1 MQDNYKRWAILI
13 FLSLVWGSSFI
24 LMKRGLEEFTATQ
37 VGALRVSIAATTLLI
52 FGFKHLKI
60 ISKKNIVQLFLAGL
74 LGNFLPS
81 FLFAK
86 AQSQLDS
93 GITGILNSLVP
104 LFTVI
109 IGIYI
114 FKIKVKAIQV
124 VGIIIG
130 LIGTFI
136 LILKGVEVNTDTNYF
151 YVLFVVAATISYA
164 FNSNL
169 IKKYLYQEKALSIT
183 VSAFSIFLIPSLM
196 ILFYTGFFSDYTFQP
211 AQNTSLMYIA
221 ILAILGTAI
230 SVAIFNQ
237 LIKISSPVFATS
249 VTYLIPIVAVTWAI
263 IDGENLHWIQF
274 LGTAI
279 ILSGVYMVNG
289 RR

>member
-1 MQDNYKRWAILI
+1 MQDNYKRWVFLIL
-13 FLSLVWGSSFI
+13 LSLIWGSSFI
-24 LMKRGLEEFTATQ
+24 LMKRGLESFTAMQ
-37 VGALRVSIAATTLLI
+37 VGALRVSIAATTLLV
-52 FGFKHLKI
+52 FGFKHLRI

-74 LGNFLPS
+74 LGNFLPA

-109 IGIYI
+109 IGIYV
-114 FKIKVKAIQV
+114 FKIKVKSIQII
-124 VGIIIG
+124 GIIIG
-130 LIGTFI
+130 LVGTLI
-136 LILKGVEVNTDTNYF
+136 LILKGAEINTDTNYY
-151 YVLFVVAATISYA
+151 YVLFVVAACVSYA

-169 IKKYLYQEKALSIT
+169 IKKYLYKEKAFSIT
-183 VSAFSIFLIPSLM
+183 VSAFSIFLIPSLI
-196 ILFYTGFFSDYTFQP
+196 ILFTTGFFTEYTFQP
-211 AQNTSLMYIA
+211 QQNTSLVYIA
-221 ILAILGTAI
+221 ILAIVGTAT

-263 IDGENLHWIQF
+263 VDGESLHWLQL

-279 ILSGVYMVNG
+279 ILSGVYLVNK
-289 RR
+289 R

>member
-1 MQDNYKRWAILI
+1 MQDNHKRWIFLI
-13 FLSLVWGSSFI
+13 FLSLIWGSSFI
-24 LMKRGLEEFTATQ
+24 LMKRGLESFTAVQ
-37 VGALRVSIAATTLLI
+37 VGALRVSIAAGTLVI

-60 ISKKNIVQLFLAGL
+60 ISKDNILQLFLAGL
-74 LGNFLPS
+74 LGNFIPA

-104 LFTVI
+104 LFTVV

-114 FKIKVKAIQV
+114 FKIKVKSIQIL
-124 VGIIIG
+124 GIIIG
-130 LIGTFI
+130 LIGT
-136 LILKGVEVNTDTNYF
+136 LILVLKGAEVNANTNY
-151 YVLFVVAATISYA
+151 YYTLFIVAASISYA

-169 IKKYLYQEKALSIT
+169 LKKYLYKEKALSIT
-183 VSAFSIFLIPSLM
+183 VSAFSMFLIPSLI
-196 ILFYTGFFSDYTFQP
+196 ILFSTGFFSQYTFQP
-211 AQNTSLMYIA
+211 QQNSSLMYIS
-221 ILAILGTAI
+221 ILAIVGTAI

-237 LIKISSPVFATS
+237 LIKISSPVFASS
-249 VTYLIPIVAVTWAI
+249 VTYLIPIVAVTWAVF
-263 IDGENLHWIQF
+263 DGESLHWIQF

-279 ILSGVYMVNG
+279 ILSGVYMVN

>member
-1 MQDNYKRWAILI
+1 MQDNYKRWVFLIL
-13 FLSLVWGSSFI
+13 LSLIWGSSFI
-24 LMKRGLEEFTATQ
+24 LMKRGLESFTPIQ
-37 VGALRVSIAATTLLI
+37 VGALRVSIAATTLLV
-52 FGFKHLKI
+52 FGFKHLRI

-74 LGNFLPS
+74 LGNFLPA
-81 FLFAK
+81 FLFAI

-114 FKIKVKAIQV
+114 FKIKVKSIQ
-124 VGIIIG
+124 IIG
-130 LIGTFI
+130 IVIGLAGTLI
-136 LILKGVEVNTDTNYF
+136 LILKGAEVNADTDY
-151 YVLFVVAATISYA
+151 YYALFVVAACVSYA

-169 IKKYLYQEKALSIT
+169 IKKYLYKEKAFSIT
-183 VSAFSIFLIPSLM
+183 VSAFSMFLIPSLI
-196 ILFYTGFFSDYTFQP
+196 ILFSTGFFTEYTFQP
-211 AQNTSLMYIA
+211 QQNTSLMYIA
-221 ILAILGTAI
+221 ILAIVGTAI

-263 IDGENLHWIQF
+263 VDGESLHWIQL
-274 LGTAI
+274 LGTVI
-279 ILSGVYMVNG
+279 ILSGVYLVNK
-289 RR
+289 R